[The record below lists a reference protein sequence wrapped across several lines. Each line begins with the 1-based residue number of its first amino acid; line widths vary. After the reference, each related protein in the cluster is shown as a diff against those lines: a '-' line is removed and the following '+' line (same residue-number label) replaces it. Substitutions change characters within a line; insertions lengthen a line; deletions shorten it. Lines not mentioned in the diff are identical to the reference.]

1 MSFTS
6 SSLLR
11 AFGSPPLASF
21 VAEAG
26 APKEAKGGDPKA
38 LKSDEE
44 VKDMKKAIVE
54 AEEAKNRDPEMGED
68 EAAAKMKEDI
78 DKLAAAADRKKAKAE
93 LKKAK
98 ADLKEALT
106 VEKPTEN

>member
-1 MSFTS
+1 
-6 SSLLR
+6 
-11 AFGSPPLASF
+11 
-21 VAEAG
+21 
-26 APKEAKGGDPKA
+26 
-38 LKSDEE
+38 
-44 VKDMKKAIVE
+44 MKKAIVE

>member
-1 MSFTS
+1 
-6 SSLLR
+6 
-11 AFGSPPLASF
+11 
-21 VAEAG
+21 
-26 APKEAKGGDPKA
+26 
-38 LKSDEE
+38 
-44 VKDMKKAIVE
+44 MKKEIAE

-78 DKLAAAADRKKAKAE
+78 DALAASADRKKAKAE

-98 ADLKEALT
+98 KDLKEALT